1 MIELQNINAMYGS
14 FMALR
19 EINLKLDPG
28 EITGLIGAN
37 GAGKSTLLRLC
48 AGLHPDFSGHYF
60 QDGIEQKILTFD
72 RSATGFAAEDAEL
85 LPYLTGYE
93 YLKLIA
99 SLNRIT
105 APDQE
110 IDNLLQ
116 ITQLTAEQHHLINSY
131 SHGMRQKIQLG
142 AALLTAKKI
151 LLIDE
156 AMNGLD
162 SLSLHYL
169 KKHLREKREQGL
181 SIVLASHFIP
191 LVTEIS
197 DRILLLN
204 KGRLLYEFSAAD
216 VKNIEAQTGFE
227 KYVISLIETD
237 QSAD

>member
-1 MIELQNINAMYGS
+1 
-14 FMALR
+14 
-19 EINLKLDPG
+19 
-28 EITGLIGAN
+28 
-37 GAGKSTLLRLC
+37 
-48 AGLHPDFSGHYF
+48 
-60 QDGIEQKILTFD
+60 
-72 RSATGFAAEDAEL
+72 
-85 LPYLTGYE
+85 
-93 YLKLIA
+93 
-99 SLNRIT
+99 
-105 APDQE
+105 
-110 IDNLLQ
+110 
-116 ITQLTAEQHHLINSY
+116 
-131 SHGMRQKIQLG
+131 MRQKIQLG